1 MIFIESTRIQENKL
15 KPTKKTILSQILS
28 TKSYRRQQKKR
39 EKKKGKKENWKL

>member
-28 TKSYRRQQKKR
+28 TKSYRRQQKK
-39 EKKKGKKENWKL
+39 KGKKENWKL